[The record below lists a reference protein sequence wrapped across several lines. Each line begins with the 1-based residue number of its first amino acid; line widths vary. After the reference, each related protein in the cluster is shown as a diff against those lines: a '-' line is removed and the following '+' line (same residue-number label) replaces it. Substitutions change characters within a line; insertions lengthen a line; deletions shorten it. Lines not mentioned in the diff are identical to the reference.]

1 MNKAV
6 FLDRDGVI
14 NNVIFRNG
22 NNLKPIAP
30 WSMKEFSLILG
41 IEEPLLDLSKSGFK
55 LFIVTNQPDIGNGI
69 ISKTFVEKV
78 NKIILRDLPID
89 EIKVCP
95 HVDLNGCNCRKPK
108 SGMIT
113 SLAKKWD
120 IDCKKSFMI
129 GDNWKDIESGK
140 NAGATT
146 ILLEKHYNTSVKG
159 DYTASNLSQA
169 VEIINQISS

>member
-22 NNLKPIAP
+22 NTLKPIAP
-30 WSMKEFSLILG
+30 WSMKEFRLIPG
-41 IEEPLLDLSKSGFK
+41 IEKSLLDLSKSGFQ
-55 LFIVTNQPDIGNGI
+55 LFIVTNQPDIAKGV
-69 ISKTFVEKV
+69 ISQTFVEKV
-78 NKIILRDLPID
+78 NKNILRDLPID

-95 HVDLNGCNCRKPK
+95 HVDLNGCDCRKPK

-113 SLAKKWD
+113 SLAIKWD
-120 IDCKKSFMI
+120 IDCQKSFMI

-140 NAGATT
+140 KTGATT
-146 ILLEKHYNTSVKG
+146 ILLEKHYNRSVDA

-169 VEIINQISS
+169 VEIINQISG